1 MLKTLW
7 PLAVF
12 ALSIM
17 LTQHQALAVTGS
29 CYEIPKSIEL
39 SGLEQQWLDTAKEGR
54 VETLAKLTQ
63 QGVNIHV
70 TDMMENTALHIA
82 AVTNQFSVVQELLHL
97 GLSTSAVNAWGETPL
112 MLAAGKGRT
121 AIVKLLL
128 NNQSPVNLQ
137 SCSGNALTYAISA
150 KSLETVEL
158 LLDSGAHPNMP
169 IRENITAL
177 MMAVDSEDN
186 GIFERILQA
195 SPNLN
200 ALDTFGN
207 SALTKAIGRENL
219 VFIERLLDLG
229 ADVNLRLGTRLP
241 PLALS
246 LLRSNMDVTW
256 KLLKYFPNVKLT
268 FDLKNIS
275 NVTTLMLAAS
285 KGRSDVLA
293 ELVARGASIEDRT
306 TFTSELP
313 AYRAVH
319 FAALAGDEKA
329 LITLYDL
336 GASASA
342 LTRRNE
348 SVLWIMAKQSGFSSK
363 AIDLTI
369 KLAPDSVN
377 NIDIM
382 VNKSPLIWAA
392 STNDLTMATALLAN
406 HANPFI
412 VDGEQHTAYYYAQY
426 EGNQKMQAI
435 LKEAME

>member
-17 LTQHQALAVTGS
+17 LTQHQALANGA
-29 CYEIPKSIEL
+29 CYEIPKSVEL
-39 SGLEQQWLDTAKEGR
+39 SSLEQQWLDTAKEGKI
-54 VETLAKLTQ
+54 ETLAKLTQ

-70 TDMMENTALHIA
+70 TDTMENTALHIA
-82 AVTNQFSVVQELLHL
+82 ATTNQFSVVQELLHL

-137 SCSGNALTYAISA
+137 SCSGDALTYAISS

-177 MMAVDSEDN
+177 MMAVDSGSND
-186 GIFERILQA
+186 IFERILKT
-195 SPNLN
+195 SPNLI
-200 ALDTFGN
+200 AVDAFGN
-207 SALTKAIGRENL
+207 RALTKAIGKDNL
-219 VFIERLLDLG
+219 TFIARLLDLG
-229 ADVNLRLGTRLP
+229 ADVNLRTGTHLP

-246 LLRSNMDVTW
+246 ILRPNVDVAW
-256 KLLKYFPNVKLT
+256 KILEHFPNVKLT
-268 FDLKNIS
+268 FDLRNIS
-275 NVTTLMLAAS
+275 NLTSLMLAAS
-285 KGRSDVLA
+285 KARSDLFA
-293 ELVARGASIEDRT
+293 ELVARGASVEDRT

-313 AYRAVH
+313 AYRPLH
-319 FAALAGDEKA
+319 FAALTGDEKA
-329 LITLYDL
+329 LITLYEL
-336 GASASA
+336 GANAST

-348 SVLWIMAKQSGFSSK
+348 SVLWLMAKQSGFSDK
-363 AIDLTI
+363 AVAQTI
-369 KLAPDSVN
+369 KLAPE
-377 NIDIM
+377 M
-382 VNKSPLIWAA
+382 VNTLDIIVNKTPLIWAA
-392 STNDLTMATALLAN
+392 TNNDLIMATELLSNA
-406 HANPFI
+406 ANPFI
-412 VDGEQHTAYYYAQY
+412 VDNEMHTAYYYAQLA
-426 EGNQKMQAI
+426 GNQKMQAL